1 MSEALDQTPGFL
13 RERVTSRKAARSPR
27 PYLAVLALGALGF
40 LAAAFLIL
48 RVTAVPFPFDPAAID
63 LSVRLRPPSLLHWL
77 GTDALGRDVLTRM
90 LHGTYVSLAVGLIAV
105 TVELIVGILLGG
117 VAGYFRGAID
127 TVVMRVIDAVMAFP
141 AFFLVLSAVALIGP
155 SVWNVMIVIGL
166 VGWTRTARLV
176 RAEFLTLRETGY
188 VAAARMLGQK
198 DSVIMRRHIFPNAA
212 APILVTAVLGIPEA
226 ILLEAGLSFLGFG
239 VQPPAATWGNIIA
252 DAKPYLLDAWW
263 LIIFPG
269 AAIFSTA
276 LAFYQIA
283 EWLRR
288 PGGYTGRIRPR
299 SR

>member
-1 MSEALDQTPGFL
+1 MRF
-13 RERVTSRKAARSPR
+13 AAC
-27 PYLAVLALGALGF
+27 
-40 LAAAFLIL
+40 AAATRTVAG
-48 RVTAVPFPFDPAAID
+48 RVGFGLGRSAAAVRNGAQRMVRPASKV
-63 LSVRLRPPSLLHWL
+63 SVRLRPPSLLHWL

-269 AAIFSTA
+269 AAIFLTA

>member
-1 MSEALDQTPGFL
+1 
-13 RERVTSRKAARSPR
+13 
-27 PYLAVLALGALGF
+27 
-40 LAAAFLIL
+40 
-48 RVTAVPFPFDPAAID
+48 
-63 LSVRLRPPSLLHWL
+63 
-77 GTDALGRDVLTRM
+77 
-90 LHGTYVSLAVGLIAV
+90 
-105 TVELIVGILLGG
+105 

-269 AAIFSTA
+269 AAIFLTA

>member
-1 MSEALDQTPGFL
+1 
-13 RERVTSRKAARSPR
+13 
-27 PYLAVLALGALGF
+27 
-40 LAAAFLIL
+40 
-48 RVTAVPFPFDPAAID
+48 
-63 LSVRLRPPSLLHWL
+63 
-77 GTDALGRDVLTRM
+77 M

-269 AAIFSTA
+269 AAIFLTA